1 MLIPTEIVNV
11 LNAVVDVRPS
21 DALVHFVL
29 VDVSEFPPITME
41 EAAADTESTDITRGI
56 N

>member
-1 MLIPTEIVNV
+1 MLIPTVKVRV
-11 LNAVVDVRPS
+11 LKAVVDVRPS

-29 VDVSEFPPITME
+29 VDVSEFPPIMIELKTA
-41 EAAADTESTDITRGI
+41 EAYGTVWNYKI